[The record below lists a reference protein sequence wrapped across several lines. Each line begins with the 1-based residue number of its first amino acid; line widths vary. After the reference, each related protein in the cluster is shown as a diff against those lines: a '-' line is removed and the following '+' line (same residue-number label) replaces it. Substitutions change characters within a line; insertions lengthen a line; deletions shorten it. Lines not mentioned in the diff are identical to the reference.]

1 MIGKN
6 HHAFWRGKVYIT
18 YLTFPLK
25 SHHSWISWN
34 ILVLFFFKNLLWGSF
49 KWPSW
54 SSITIWLVPLWLIMC
69 SRLEEKKKKK
79 VNSRNKELFMKMGK
93 VDYRNLI
100 LDPWT
105 YTGPVLITMVMQYSG
120 KDMNIEG
127 NKIFW

>member
-1 MIGKN
+1 M
-6 HHAFWRGKVYIT
+6 
-18 YLTFPLK
+18 TFMKL
-25 SHHSWISWN
+25 HYHLI
-34 ILVLFFFKNLLWGSF
+34 GSF
-49 KWPSW
+49 VINNVLK
-54 SSITIWLVPLWLIMC
+54 TGG
-69 SRLEEKKKKK
+69 EKKK

-105 YTGPVLITMVMQYSG
+105 YTGLVLITMVMQYSG

>member
-1 MIGKN
+1 
-6 HHAFWRGKVYIT
+6 
-18 YLTFPLK
+18 
-25 SHHSWISWN
+25 
-34 ILVLFFFKNLLWGSF
+34 
-49 KWPSW
+49 
-54 SSITIWLVPLWLIMC
+54 
-69 SRLEEKKKKK
+69 
-79 VNSRNKELFMKMGK
+79 MKMGK